1 MSILVCRAT
10 KKSHCTTE
18 NGENSSAV
26 TTMDCK
32 RGRPRI
38 AGRALL
44 QRTGIRYSAT
54 KHEEDDDETH
64 TDGDNKTLPMAEK
77 TLHTQSTCTCT
88 VKKEEEVKRN
98 YLSSAI
104 ESLLLFFYFVR
115 ESLFPICDGAI
126 SSDKLEATDHRS
138 SDRAGGA
145 SSSPGDLPDRLP
157 IMLSPFCALS
167 GKSLLVC
174 LKDEIF

>member
-10 KKSHCTTE
+10 KKSHCITG

-54 KHEEDDDETH
+54 KHEEDDDETY

-77 TLHTQSTCTCT
+77 TMTHREHVHLHC
-88 VKKEEEVKRN
+88 KERVRSQEN
-98 YLSSAI
+98 HLSSA
-104 ESLLLFFYFVR
+104 
-115 ESLFPICDGAI
+115 
-126 SSDKLEATDHRS
+126 
-138 SDRAGGA
+138 
-145 SSSPGDLPDRLP
+145 
-157 IMLSPFCALS
+157 
-167 GKSLLVC
+167 
-174 LKDEIF
+174 